1 MDKKDEVIYCV
12 ECGEKNAPD
21 TEKCTKC
28 HKNPDPKDHAW
39 KDYWKEK
46 VGGKIEDNAFDLIK
60 KYIEKHLYGVLM
72 TCSVVF
78 TGVSLALNVT
88 PSNKIKEVDSKP
100 EIKYLGEGLSP
111 MELLEKYVSAAKEND
126 VGTLMGLQL
135 ENTRPDIYEEISH
148 LTDNSSPSF
157 GEKKPIKTHT
167 VSKFRDIYFRDNR
180 VYSIEPSRLE
190 VNSGKYGDYDYERYE
205 LYLIFCENNECGDP
219 DAVAFDSY
227 RMIMIVDQIEVV
239 LVDRN
244 YYIIGE
250 KHHYEHMNLSDVI
263 ERGIIYNAKGDMTKV
278 DVSSSFDIL
287 ETCDDAEECF
297 SKYGGMEAES
307 EW

>member
-12 ECGEKNAPD
+12 ECGAKNAPD
-21 TEKCTKC
+21 IEKCTKC

-46 VGGKIEDNAFDLIK
+46 FEGKIEDNAFNLIK
-60 KYIEKHLYGVLM
+60 EFIKKHLYGVLM

-88 PSNKIKEVDSKP
+88 PSSKIKEVDSKP

-111 MELLEKYVSAAKEND
+111 VELLEKYVVAAKEND

-148 LTDNSSPSF
+148 LTDNSSPGF

-167 VSKFRDIYFRDNR
+167 VSKFRDIYFRDDR
-180 VYSIEPSRLE
+180 RYRITKPSMD
-190 VNSGKYGDYDYERYE
+190 VDSGKYGNYDYTRYN
-205 LYLIFCENNECGDP
+205 LHLTFCVNNDCDTSDGWDYNKIT
-219 DAVAFDSY
+219 AFT
-227 RMIMIVDQIEVV
+227 DQIEVIE
-239 LVDRN
+239 VDDN
-244 YYIIGE
+244 YYIVGE
-250 KHHYEHMNLSDVI
+250 KHHYEFMNLSQIIV
-263 ERGIIYNAKGDMTKV
+263 RGLIYNAKGDMTKV
-278 DVSSSFDIL
+278 DLTLADDGDICGDIEDCL
-287 ETCDDAEECF
+287 
-297 SKYGGMEAES
+297 SKYGGMEVES